1 MTANHW
7 PPRPGLSRARA
18 RSEVNAL
25 LDMLKG
31 TGVSY
36 SVHAMQ
42 QQKPLHEGHLEYY
55 ERRAKQAEEQSDAHQ
70 GEVYDDDLDCWVP
83 EPVLEALCGPMGR
96 VA

>member
-1 MTANHW
+1 MTVHHW
-7 PPRPGLSRARA
+7 PPRPALSRAKARA
-18 RSEVNAL
+18 DVNRM

-36 SVHAMQ
+36 SVHPMQ
-42 QQKPLHEGHLEYY
+42 QQSREDHLEYY
-55 ERRAKQAEEQSDAHQ
+55 ARRAREAQAQADAHK